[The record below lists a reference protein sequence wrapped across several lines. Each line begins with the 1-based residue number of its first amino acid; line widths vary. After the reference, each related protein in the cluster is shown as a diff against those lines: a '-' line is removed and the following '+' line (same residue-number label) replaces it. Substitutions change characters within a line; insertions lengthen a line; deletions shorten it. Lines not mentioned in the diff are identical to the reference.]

1 MAKNVTSTDIF
12 NGMFARL
19 PAREETG
26 QIKEKVAE
34 QPETIALNRL
44 HPFKNHPFRVTEDE
58 QMDELVESI
67 RQYGIQEPV
76 LVRPEPKQD
85 GYEIISGHRRCHAAG
100 MAGLIEVP
108 VKIKEMSD
116 SLATVLMVDSNNKR
130 EALLPSEKAW
140 AYRMKAEA
148 LKCQGKRNDLAEGM
162 DGPSGMDAVAGN
174 GNGSVRTVQRYIR
187 LTYLEEELLQL
198 CDAGKLSV
206 GLGYALS
213 YFSTEEQ
220 NAILSFY
227 RTCGKLPDA
236 KQIEMLRDWKKQ
248 GTLTL
253 ETIGDVLGT
262 KKQAAVSRTVTVKE
276 KCLGR
281 YFPADA
287 TKEYMESVILE
298 LLEEWAKKQ
307 KLPDQGAE
315 ETGL

>member
-1 MAKNVTSTDIF
+1 MAKNVTSADIF

-19 PAREETG
+19 PAQGEVG
-26 QIKEKVAE
+26 QINEKAAG
-34 QPETIALNRL
+34 QPAAIALNRL
-44 HPFKNHPFRVTEDE
+44 NPFKNHPFRVTEDE
-58 QMDELVESI
+58 QMEELVESI

-76 LVRPEPKQD
+76 LVRPNQEQG

-100 MAGLIEVP
+100 MAGLTEVP
-108 VKIKEMSD
+108 VQIKELPD

-148 LKCQGKRNDLAEGM
+148 LKRQGKRNDLAGGA

-174 GNGSVRTVQRYIR
+174 RGGSVRTVQRYIR
-187 LTYLEEELLQL
+187 LTYLVEGLLQL

-213 YFSTEEQ
+213 YFSIEEQ
-220 NAILSFY
+220 NLILSFY
-227 RTCGKLPDA
+227 QTSGKLPDA
-236 KQIEMLRDWKKQ
+236 KQIEKLRDWKKQ
-248 GTLTL
+248 EALTM
-253 ETIGDVLGT
+253 ETVGAVFGA
-262 KKQAAVSRTVTVKE
+262 KKQGTVSRTVTVKE

-298 LLEEWAKKQ
+298 LLEEWARKQ
-307 KLPDQGAE
+307 GLPDRGAV
-315 ETGL
+315 ETGF